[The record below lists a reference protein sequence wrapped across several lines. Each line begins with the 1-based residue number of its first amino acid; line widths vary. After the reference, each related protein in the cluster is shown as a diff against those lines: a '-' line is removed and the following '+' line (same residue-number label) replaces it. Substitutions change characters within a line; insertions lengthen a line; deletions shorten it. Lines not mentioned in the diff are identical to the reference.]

1 MVDIEISFDGRS
13 YNKFLELLI
22 VPENI
27 SDENVKN
34 SWAAQEM
41 VHRFLPN
48 DPYIS
53 SDLACLRDAIN
64 IVFQRKGLAKVILY
78 TSYCKFL

>member
-1 MVDIEISFDGRS
+1 MVDIEISLDGRS

-34 SWAAQEM
+34 S
-41 VHRFLPN
+41 
-48 DPYIS
+48 
-53 SDLACLRDAIN
+53 
-64 IVFQRKGLAKVILY
+64 
-78 TSYCKFL
+78 